1 MFSVGRSMF
10 DVLSLSPNISILGLQ
25 ERVFDLLS
33 RVPPGGSAAGRVTL
47 TRGIQLEHLT
57 QLPSLWRQHIT

>member
-33 RVPPGGSAAGRVTL
+33 RVPPSD
-47 TRGIQLEHLT
+47 
-57 QLPSLWRQHIT
+57 